1 MCNHVV
7 ESVGCAL
14 ALQAYII
21 IYHSEN
27 RPKIRYLLD
36 LVYYLSNA
44 YDTKLYGNGPVSLR
58 SVALI
63 KKGTLQH
70 DRMRDRMFRERSCCF
85 SKFLR

>member
-1 MCNHVV
+1 MHGLTRKV
-7 ESVGCAL
+7 
-14 ALQAYII
+14 Q
-21 IYHSEN
+21 HSEN

-44 YDTKLYGNGPVSLR
+44 YDTKLYCNGPVSLR

-70 DRMRDRMFRERSCCF
+70 DRMRDRMFRESCCF